1 MSEIRPFLLLDY
13 CRIYFFRLCFLR
25 QTAMRLKVTLLI
37 AVKNKTRDEI
47 TVRGDDFVV
56 KFDEPNHRR

>member
-1 MSEIRPFLLLDY
+1 
-13 CRIYFFRLCFLR
+13 
-25 QTAMRLKVTLLI
+25 MRLKVTLLI